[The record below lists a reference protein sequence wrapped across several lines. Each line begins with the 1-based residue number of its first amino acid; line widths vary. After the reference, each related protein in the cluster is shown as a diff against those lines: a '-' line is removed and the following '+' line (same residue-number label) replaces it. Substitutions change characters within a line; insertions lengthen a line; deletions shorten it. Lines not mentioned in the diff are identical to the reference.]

1 MIDIHSHVI
10 PAVDDGSQ
18 DIETSLEMLKIAHD
32 DDVRTL
38 IATPH
43 FYRNRFECSFLD
55 ACKKVEALNE
65 LARENDINIKILPG
79 QEIFLDKYSSDL
91 YKEGTIGTIN
101 KSKYMLVE
109 TSLIGS
115 RPKNLMDNIYELKL
129 LGIVPIIAHPERY
142 EFVIEDN
149 TEINDFV
156 KEGCLFQ
163 ITSTSITGGFGKEVK
178 KTAENLIK
186 NGLCN
191 FIGSDAH
198 TTGRRCPKIREAL
211 EEIKSMDKEIYE
223 NIGKNSMALIN
234 DEKLDIKME
243 LIKKKK
249 KLFPFW

>member
-32 DDVRTL
+32 DGVKTL

-43 FYRNRFECSFLD
+43 FYRNRFECNFLD
-55 ACKKVEALNE
+55 VCKKVEALNE
-65 LARENDINIKILPG
+65 LAREKDINIKILPG

-91 YKEGTIGTIN
+91 YKEETIGTIN

-115 RPKNLMDNIYELKL
+115 RPKDLMDNIYELKL

-142 EFVIEDN
+142 EFIIEDN
-149 TEINDFV
+149 TEINDFI
-156 KEGCLFQ
+156 KEGCLIQ

-178 KTAENLIK
+178 KTAENLIS
-186 NGLCN
+186 NGICN

-198 TTGRRCPKIREAL
+198 TTNRRCPKIREAL
-211 EEIKSMDKEIYE
+211 EEIKSMDKEVYE
-223 NIGKNSMALIN
+223 NIDKNSMALIN

>member
-1 MIDIHSHVI
+1 MIDIHSHII
-10 PAVDDGSQ
+10 PAVDDGSK
-18 DIETSLEMLKIAHD
+18 DIETSLEMLKIAHMD
-32 DDVRTL
+32 GIKIL

-43 FYRNRFECSFLD
+43 FYRNRFECSFTD
-55 ACKKVEALNE
+55 VCKYVESLNE
-65 LARENDINIKILPG
+65 FAMKEDINIKILPG

-101 KSKYMLVE
+101 KSRYMLVE

-115 RPKNLMDNIYELKL
+115 RPKDLMDNIYELKL
-129 LGIVPIIAHPERY
+129 LDIVPIIAHPERY
-142 EFVIEDN
+142 EFIIENN

-163 ITSTSITGGFGKEVK
+163 ITSTSITGGFGKDVK

-211 EEIKSMDKEIYE
+211 EEIKKINEGIYE
-223 NIGKNSMALIN
+223 SIDKNSTALIN
-234 DEKLDIKME
+234 NEKLDIKME
-243 LIKKKK
+243 LMKKKK

>member
-18 DIETSLEMLKIAHD
+18 DIETSLEMLKIAHED
-32 DDVRTL
+32 GVRTL

-91 YKEGTIGTIN
+91 YKKGTIGTIN
-101 KSKYMLVE
+101 KGRYMLVE

-115 RPKNLMDNIYELKL
+115 KPKDLMDNIYELKL
-129 LGIVPIIAHPERY
+129 LDIEPIIAHPERY
-142 EFVIEDN
+142 EFIIEDN

-178 KTAENLIK
+178 KTAESLIK
-186 NGLCN
+186 NGFCN

-198 TTGRRCPKIREAL
+198 TIHRRSPKVREAL
-211 EEIKSMDKEIYE
+211 EEIKSINKDVYE
-223 NIGKNSMALIN
+223 SIDKNSMALLN
-234 DEKLDIKME
+234 NEKLDIKME
-243 LIKKKK
+243 LMKKKK
-249 KLFPFW
+249 RLFPFW

>member
-1 MIDIHSHVI
+1 MIDIHSHII
-10 PAVDDGSQ
+10 PAVDDGSK
-18 DIETSLEMLKIAHD
+18 DIETSLEMLRIAHRD
-32 DDVRTL
+32 GIKTL

-43 FYRNRFECSFLD
+43 FYRNRFECNFTD
-55 ACKKVEALNE
+55 ACKHVQSLNE
-65 LARENDINIKILPG
+65 LAMKEDINIKILPG

-101 KSKYMLVE
+101 KSRYMLVE
-109 TSLIGS
+109 TSLLGS

-129 LGIVPIIAHPERY
+129 LDIVPIIAHPERY
-142 EFVIEDN
+142 EFIIEDN

-178 KTAENLIK
+178 KTAENLVK

-211 EEIKSMDKEIYE
+211 EEIKKINEEIYE
-223 NIGKNSMALIN
+223 SIDKNSTALIN
-234 DEKLDIKME
+234 NEKLNIKME
-243 LIKKKK
+243 LMKKKK

>member
-1 MIDIHSHVI
+1 MIDIHSHII
-10 PAVDDGSQ
+10 PAVDDGSK
-18 DIETSLEMLKIAHD
+18 DIETSLEMLKIAHMD
-32 DDVRTL
+32 GIKTL

-43 FYRNRFECSFLD
+43 FYRNRFECSFTD
-55 ACKKVEALNE
+55 ACKYVEGLNE
-65 LARENDINIKILPG
+65 LAMKEDINIKVLPG

-101 KSKYMLVE
+101 KSRYMLVE
-109 TSLIGS
+109 TSLLGS

-129 LGIVPIIAHPERY
+129 LDIVPIIAHPERY
-142 EFVIEDN
+142 QFIIEDN

-178 KTAENLIK
+178 KTAENLVK

-211 EEIKSMDKEIYE
+211 EEIKKINEGIYE
-223 NIGKNSMALIN
+223 NIDKNSTALIN
-234 DEKLDIKME
+234 NEKLNIKME
-243 LIKKKK
+243 LMKKKR

>member
-18 DIETSLEMLKIAHD
+18 DIETSLKMLKIAHD
-32 DDVRTL
+32 DGVRTL

-55 ACKKVEALNE
+55 VCKKVEDLNE

-91 YKEGTIGTIN
+91 YKEGKIGAIN

-115 RPKNLMDNIYELKL
+115 RPKDLMDNIYELKL

-142 EFVIEDN
+142 EFIIEDN
-149 TEINDFV
+149 TEVNDFI
-156 KEGCLFQ
+156 KEGCLIQ

-178 KTAENLIK
+178 KTAENLIR
-186 NGLCN
+186 NGMCN

-198 TTGRRCPKIREAL
+198 TTGRRCTKIREAL
-211 EEIKSMDKEIYE
+211 EEIKNMNKEVYK
-223 NIGKNSMALIN
+223 NIDKNSMALVN